1 MARELRVLVPNQ
13 VYERILK
20 ICKEIGA
27 TPQDLLMRAIV
38 KVLEEFE
45 MVGREGRR

>member
-1 MARELRVLVPNQ
+1 MKEIKIVVPDQ
-13 VYERILK
+13 IYDRIIK

-27 TPQDLLMRAIV
+27 TPQDLLMRSIV

-45 MVGREGRR
+45 EVK